1 MRISPK
7 KSRLLHLDFMR
18 GIFLCVIIIDHLQ
31 KFPGFFELFTGKGIL
46 WASAAEGFFFLSG
59 ILLGLVRGRREVAR
73 PMSTVTKK
81 LWGRALLLYLWNI
94 ALTLFYTLLA
104 MAFFDQVGIKPGYA
118 LPSSVVNLVR
128 ETLTFK
134 YVYGWADF
142 LQYYAAFIFISPLA
156 IWLLRKK
163 YWWLVLAIS
172 TIVWLKSGQNFYLSW
187 QLLFFSGAVFGYY
200 VEDIHTWF
208 KGLKH
213 DVQRRLRYLAVAT
226 AGITFIVSYV
236 FVIGLS
242 YAKNNADAGWLRFLP
257 VKQLMELN
265 EKLAPDFDKTSLGI
279 GRVVVFYLWF
289 FALYFIVKRFA
300 WIYEKNKIG
309 KAITML
315 GQNSLYVYIVH
326 SLLVFSVSL
335 VLPKSTGLIGNI
347 LIDVAVI
354 SAIVFLVRKR
364 VFFAYIPR

>member
-1 MRISPK
+1 
-7 KSRLLHLDFMR
+7 MR

-31 KFPGFFELFTGKGIL
+31 KFPGFFELFTGRGIL

-59 ILLGLVRGRREVAR
+59 ILLGLVRGRREVTQ
-73 PMSTVTKK
+73 PMGVVAKK

-104 MAFFDQVGIKPGYA
+104 MAFFDQVGIKPGFA

-142 LQYYAAFIFISPLA
+142 LQYYAAFLFVSPLA

-163 YWWLVLAIS
+163 YWWLVLALS
-172 TIVWLKSGQNFYLSW
+172 LAVWLKSGQNFYLSW

-200 VEDIHTWF
+200 VEDIHTWY
-208 KGLKH
+208 KGLRSG
-213 DVQRRLRYLAVAT
+213 VQRRLRYLAVAI
-226 AGITFIVSYV
+226 AGITFVVSYV
-236 FVIGLS
+236 FVIGSSFLKNHPDIGLLS
-242 YAKNNADAGWLRFLP
+242 FVP
-257 VKQLMELN
+257 TKQLIELN
-265 EKLAPDFDKTSLGI
+265 ERLAPGFDKTSLGV
-279 GRVVVFYLWF
+279 GRVIIFYVWF
-289 FALYFIVKRFA
+289 FALYFMVKRFA
-300 WIYEKNKIG
+300 WIYEKNRIG
-309 KAITML
+309 RALTML

-335 VLPKSTGLIGNI
+335 VWPKSTGLIGNI

-354 SAIVFLVRKR
+354 STIVFLVRKR

>member
-1 MRISPK
+1 MRISSQ

-31 KFPGFFELFTGKGIL
+31 KFPGFFELFTGKGFL

-59 ILLGLVRGRREVAR
+59 ILLGLVRGRREVDK
-73 PMSTVTKK
+73 PMGLVAKK

-118 LPSSVVNLVR
+118 LPSSVINLVT

-142 LQYYAAFIFISPLA
+142 LQYYAAFLFASPLA

-163 YWWLVLAIS
+163 YWWLVMAIS
-172 TIVWLKSGQNFYLSW
+172 LVVWLKSGQNFYLSW
-187 QLLFFSGAVFGYY
+187 QLLFFSGAVFGFY
-200 VEDIHTWF
+200 VEDIHVWF
-208 KGLKH
+208 KSLKKS
-213 DVQRRLRYLAVAT
+213 VQRRLRYAAVAA
-226 AGITFIVSYV
+226 AGITFIASYT
-236 FVIGLS
+236 FVIGTSFL
-242 YAKNNADAGWLRFLP
+242 KNHSDIGYLQFIP
-257 VKQLMELN
+257 IQQLIELDQ
-265 EKLAPDFDKTSLGI
+265 KLAPGFDKTSLGV
-279 GRVVVFYLWF
+279 GRVIIFYTWF

-300 WIYEKNKIG
+300 WLYEQNRFG
-309 KAITML
+309 RAITLL

-326 SLLVFSVSL
+326 SALVFSVSL
-335 VLPKSTGLIGNI
+335 VWPKSVGLFGNI

-354 SAIVFLVRKR
+354 GSIYLLVRNR